1 MSPRHAAALALVG
14 WYLMA
19 PPYGAVHAPLGK
31 WDIVKVLDSAKQC
44 QSDRDSLVVTA
55 QKELESNKGLATETK
70 SGGTEY
76 FDATAAQC
84 IATDDPRL
92 KEK

>member
-1 MSPRHAAALALVG
+1 MSPRTVAAFALVG
-14 WYLMA
+14 WYLMT
-19 PPYGAVHAPLGK
+19 PPFAAVHAPFGK
-31 WDIVKVLDSAKQC
+31 WHVIKVLDSAEQC
-44 QSDRDSLVVTA
+44 QSERDSLVATA
-55 QKELESNKGLATETK
+55 EQELKSNKGLAYETK

>member
-1 MSPRHAAALALVG
+1 MFRLHAAALALVG
-14 WYLMA
+14 WYLMVPRFA
-19 PPYGAVHAPLGK
+19 AVHAPLSK
-31 WDIVKVLDSAKQC
+31 WDTVRVLDSAKQC
-44 QSDRDSLVVTA
+44 QSDRDSLVATA
-55 QKELESNKGLATETK
+55 EKELQSNKGLAVETK

-92 KEK
+92 KGK